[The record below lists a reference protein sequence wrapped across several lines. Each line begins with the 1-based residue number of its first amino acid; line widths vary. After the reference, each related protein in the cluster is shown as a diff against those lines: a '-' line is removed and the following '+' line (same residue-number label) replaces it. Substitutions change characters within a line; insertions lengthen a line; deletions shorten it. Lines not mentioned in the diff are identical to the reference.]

1 MPTHDLKKSVV
12 LFVGSLEIGGTE
24 RNVLHLARTLLKR
37 GFRVEVWC
45 DYAGQPMEQELRAA
59 DVPCGS
65 LKQPSLGRHPL
76 VRLLKYNLPYQLRLA
91 RLLFRHRRSAMIAF
105 GFPMAYYVILLGRL
119 VGARRVFFTVQDWDV
134 WKRSPVYKWLDR
146 LCSRLALGVL
156 CDGEGAR
163 RMAIREQGMLSC
175 RTRTLYDGVDVTE
188 LRPVKTPAQ
197 TRREMG
203 LSSRRVTVGVVARLD
218 TRKKGQDVFL
228 QALPLIRKRTT
239 SGQFLIVGDGPDR
252 ATLESLSAGLP
263 GNAQPK
269 FAGARRDLADVLHA
283 VDILVIPSR
292 WESVPKILLE
302 GMWCERAIVA
312 ARVGDIEEILDEQTG
327 VLIPPDDPQ
336 ALADA
341 VCGLLTNPKR
351 RRRLGT
357 SARAALIARGLT
369 LDHSVQRYE
378 ALFLNS

>member
-1 MPTHDLKKSVV
+1 
-12 LFVGSLEIGGTE
+12 
-24 RNVLHLARTLLKR
+24 
-37 GFRVEVWC
+37 
-45 DYAGQPMEQELRAA
+45 
-59 DVPCGS
+59 
-65 LKQPSLGRHPL
+65 
-76 VRLLKYNLPYQLRLA
+76 
-91 RLLFRHRRSAMIAF
+91 
-105 GFPMAYYVILLGRL
+105 
-119 VGARRVFFTVQDWDV
+119 
-134 WKRSPVYKWLDR
+134 
-146 LCSRLALGVL
+146 
-156 CDGEGAR
+156 
-163 RMAIREQGMLSC
+163 
-175 RTRTLYDGVDVTE
+175 
-188 LRPVKTPAQ
+188 
-197 TRREMG
+197 MG